1 MPDTLHTALVAVC
14 VSFVFLGVTPV
25 LAGLYQYLLL
35 PFSAFSTH
43 LEKSDH
49 YLPRISIL
57 IPAWNEDAV
66 IGTTI
71 DRLVRLDY
79 PADRLRIYVIDDAST
94 DDTPRVVIEKS
105 KEYPGRVFHVR
116 RVSGGEGKAHTLNYG
131 LEVLWQSSWSE
142 AVLIMDA
149 DVLYRDD
156 SLRKMARHLSDPD
169 VGAVTAYIKEGSQL
183 PNYVQRYITF
193 EYITATGAARRSQ
206 NVLGFLICLSG
217 GAQLHSRANL
227 QEIGGRIF
235 SNTLAEDT
243 FTTFLSQLAGRRVLF
258 EPNAV
263 VMAEEPDSL
272 LGLWKQRLRWARG
285 NVQISGVFG
294 RLWLNK
300 EHHNGLGSFS
310 MFLMWFSIFLMPVFQ
325 ITASLGLITLYFL
338 DQAWAWAAF
347 QALWIISGVVYLVVT
362 LCSFVVDRESARKCW
377 YEGILFPGVI
387 SLLVI
392 SYSLWPPW
400 IDVPVA
406 WLGLQLGPTG
416 SMVLTLF
423 LYSWL
428 ALAMLVSFTAILL
441 EQSRLF
447 SWLAPTMLLLGG
459 YGAFLCAVTF
469 GAYVKELQGAEMK
482 WDKTVKTGKVQ

>member
-1 MPDTLHTALVAVC
+1 MPELLHQILVTVC
-14 VSFVFLGVTPV
+14 VTFVFLGVTPV

-43 LEKSDH
+43 LEDTRPYH
-49 YLPRISIL
+49 PRISIL

-79 PADRLRIYVIDDAST
+79 PPDRLRVYVIDDAST

-105 KEYPGRVFHVR
+105 KEYPGRVFHIR

-131 LEVLWQSSWSE
+131 LEVLWKSSWSE

-156 SLRKMARHLSDPD
+156 SLRKMARHLSDPS
-169 VGAVTAYIKEGSQL
+169 VGAVTAYIKEGSQQ

-235 SNTLAEDT
+235 SATLAEDT

-258 EPNAV
+258 EPHAV
-263 VMAEEPDSL
+263 VLAEEPDSL

-300 EHHNGLGSFS
+300 EHHQGLGSFS

-325 ITASLGLITLYFL
+325 ITASLSLIGLYFL
-338 DQAWAWAAF
+338 DEGWAWTAF
-347 QALWIISGVVYLVVT
+347 HCLWIISGVVYVVVT
-362 LCSFVVDRESARKCW
+362 LCSFVVDQESAKKCW
-377 YEGILFPGVI
+377 HEGFLFPGIV

-400 IDVPVA
+400 IDLPMNA
-406 WLGLQLGPTG
+406 LGLHLDGWWRTA
-416 SMVLTLF
+416 LTLF

-428 ALAMLVSFTAILL
+428 ALAMLVSFCAILA
-441 EQSRLF
+441 EQSRRF
-447 SWLAPTMLLLGG
+447 KWLASPLLLLGG

-469 GAYVKELQGAEMK
+469 GAYVKEFQGADMK

>member
-1 MPDTLHTALVAVC
+1 MPDIVHQVLVWLC
-14 VSFVFLGVTPV
+14 LFFVFLGVTPV

-35 PFSAFSTH
+35 PFSAFHTH
-43 LEKSDH
+43 LEDTRP
-49 YLPRISIL
+49 YLPRVSIL

-79 PADRLRIYVIDDAST
+79 PADRLRIYVIDDASS
-94 DDTPRVVIEKS
+94 DDTPKMVIEKS
-105 KEYPGRVFHVR
+105 KEYRGQVFHIR

-131 LEVLWQSSWSE
+131 LEVLWKNSWTE

-149 DVLYRDD
+149 DVLYRGD
-156 SLRKMARHLSDPD
+156 SLRKMARHLSDPG
-169 VGAVTAYIKEGSQL
+169 VGAVTAYIKEGSEA

-243 FTTFLSQLAGRRVLF
+243 FTTFLSQLSGRRVLF
-258 EPNAV
+258 EPHAV
-263 VMAEEPDSL
+263 VLAEEPDSL

-285 NVQISGVFG
+285 NVQISSVFA
-294 RLWLNK
+294 RLWLNRD
-300 EHHNGLGSFS
+300 HHQGLGSFS

-325 ITASLGLITLYFL
+325 VLASTGLIALYFL
-338 DQAWAWAAF
+338 DQHWAWSAF
-347 QALWIISGVVYLVVT
+347 HGLWIISGVVYLVVT
-362 LCSFVVDRESARKCW
+362 LCSYVVDHESTVKCW
-377 YEGILFPGVI
+377 FEGILFPGIV

-392 SYSLWPPW
+392 AYSLWPPL
-400 IDVPVA
+400 IEGPVA
-406 WLGLQLGPTG
+406 YFGIELREPWRT
-416 SMVLTLF
+416 VLTLF
-423 LYSWL
+423 MYSWL
-428 ALAMLVSFTAILL
+428 SLSMLVSFCAILL
-441 EQSRLF
+441 EKSRRL
-447 SWLAPTMLLLGG
+447 SWLAPPVLAIGG

-469 GAYVKELQGAEMK
+469 GAYVKELRGADMT
-482 WDKTVKTGKVQ
+482 WDKTVKTGKVK